1 MPARQRNRKFVAQRH
16 QRRKNQQQGGK
27 DRQDAEMLRA
37 VDSSED
43 RDGGEANYSGQA
55 VADGKGRH
63 TLEHFGG
70 GVARQSLP
78 DCD

>member
-1 MPARQRNRKFVAQRH
+1 
-16 QRRKNQQQGGK
+16 
-27 DRQDAEMLRA
+27 MLRA

-43 RDGGEANYSGQA
+43 RDGGEADYSGQA

-63 TLEHFGG
+63 TLEHFDG